1 VPKRSAGIL
10 PFRVLADQSVEVLIV
25 HPGGP
30 FWKNKDD
37 HTWSV
42 VKGEHDL
49 DEPPEHAAE
58 REFFE
63 ELGSPIPKGK
73 RLDLG
78 EVQQAGGK
86 RVRVWAVEVND
97 FQVQDIVSNRFEIEW
112 PPKSGQRRSF
122 PEIDRAEWVP
132 LVQAR
137 DRLIKAQAAF
147 LDRLLT
153 LRFSNSDDR
162 SETGLP

>member
-10 PFRVLADQSVEVLIV
+10 PFRVSSDQSVEVLIV

-30 FWKNKDD
+30 LWKNKQD
-37 HTWSV
+37 HAWSV
-42 VKGEHDL
+42 VKGEHDP
-49 DEPPEHAAE
+49 DEAPEDAAE

-63 ELGSPIPKGK
+63 ELGLPAPKGE

-86 RVRVWAVEVND
+86 RVQLWAVEVED
-97 FQVQDIVSNRFEIEW
+97 LPVGDILSNRFEMEW
-112 PPKSGQRRSF
+112 PPKSGQRQSF

-132 LVQAR
+132 IELARGRLV
-137 DRLIKAQAAF
+137 KAQTEF
-147 LDRLLT
+147 LDRLLL
-153 LRFSNSDDR
+153 LRFPR
-162 SETGLP
+162 